1 MREPNP
7 FIDLKEKSFWQKS
20 DTPIWIASSFFLQ
33 RNLSSHPF
41 PMKMSAVESE
51 GTLAALKQSIM
62 NAKQLEIPIFYEMSE
77 LKPWEREYLLEHF
90 FATCETNNAECKAG
104 VIVDQSGSFLAMING
119 EDHLVL
125 HTISSKSDWK
135 EAWKHLSEIE
145 AELDKNH
152 SFAYSPKFG
161 YLTSELANSG
171 TALTVQAFLHL
182 PSLIHLDQMTHVL
195 IKVLENE
202 VQVSGLT
209 GERDFIGDILI
220 IQNRFS
226 IGLTEGQILEEVHK
240 SATKLMNLE
249 KTLRNELIEKPDALL
264 VDKVSRAI
272 GLLRHS
278 YQIDIKEALAAL
290 SFIKL
295 GIDLKWIS
303 GLTDKEINMTFF
315 GVRRA
320 HLALFSSG
328 EILSDQLPQKRAEFL
343 QEALKPITMR
353 L

>member
-20 DTPIWIASSFFLQ
+20 ETPIWIASSFFLQ

-41 PMKMSAVESE
+41 PMKMNAVESE

-62 NAKQLEIPIFYEMSE
+62 SAKQLDIPIFYEMSE

-90 FATCETNNAECKAG
+90 FATCDTNNTECKSG

-125 HTISSKSDWK
+125 HSISSKSNWRESWK
-135 EAWKHLSEIE
+135 KLSEIE

-171 TALTVQAFLHL
+171 TALTAQALLHL
-182 PSLIHLDQMTHVL
+182 PTLIHLNQMDEL
-195 IKVLENE
+195 LKLLEGE

-209 GERDFIGDILI
+209 GQSDFIGEIVI
-220 IQNRFS
+220 IQNRFT
-226 IGLTEGQILEEVHK
+226 IGLTEEHILKEVDR
-240 SATKLMNLE
+240 SATKLMELE
-249 KTLRNELIEKPDALL
+249 KRVRDELREEPNALL
-264 VDKVSRAI
+264 IDKVSRAI

-278 YQIDIKEALAAL
+278 FQLEIKEALSAL
-290 SFIKL
+290 SLIKL

-303 GLTDKEINMTFF
+303 GLSDGEINAIFF

-328 EILSDQLPQKRAEFL
+328 EILSDQLPKRRAEFL